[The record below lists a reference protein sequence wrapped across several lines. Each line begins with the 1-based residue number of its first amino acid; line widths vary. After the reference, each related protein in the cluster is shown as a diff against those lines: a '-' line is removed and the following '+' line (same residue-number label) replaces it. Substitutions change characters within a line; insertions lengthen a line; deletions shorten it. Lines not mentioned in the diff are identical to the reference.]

1 MSKVFFKA
9 AVLTG
14 LPAACNSVARCSTK
28 TFLRSALVSGAVIVG
43 AATGATGAE
52 GATAAGAAGASGTSI
67 KGPKPGPVQL
77 GSRIITIKLTLR
89 IHVE

>member
-1 MSKVFFKA
+1 M
-9 AVLTG
+9 LTG
-14 LPAACNSVARCSTK
+14 LPAALSSAARCSTK

-43 AATGATGAE
+43 AATGAAGLAGAAAGAE

-77 GSRIITIKLTLR
+77 GSRILAIT
-89 IHVE
+89 